1 MGDDQG
7 KPSAVIRDGEVSG
20 VLPEAS
26 AFSVHYPGY
35 PSSTERAIETL
46 GGLAEIAKARSS
58 ETTNLELRFRPEDP
72 YSHPTFGEI
81 RASTSLLLRIRKTR
95 GEEQSHSSGAGE
107 GGPVVEPPGEESLSA
122 EIVSRVNRAYTF
134 EGMIDYQYVIGV
146 HAAEARGKKRPWT
159 SDEEPELEQD
169 GIVDMDG
176 TGVMMLVPP
185 LFSLK
190 DRPENIVLNPPAK
203 LFSKSIQKGVMEHKW
218 EVPSIGFQCQTIFSP
233 VIPDEKTFLLTL
245 IFHALCIYLFVIKC
259 VFLFLQM
266 YIEPCLAI
274 SFEIENILLDICLL
288 MLHRN
293 LFIKIPKL
301 FNWEAHISKDT
312 IEWECQ
318 FAVSNLFKEKPIW
331 PRWSLYERLRHD
343 GHQVSANHLKRLLF
357 RAGYYFST
365 GPFGRFWIRKGY
377 DPRIDPESRIFQK
390 VDFRVP
396 LQLRC
401 SEITSSKAEIE
412 HAPNPTQKELCHF
425 QVWPSKTFT
434 CLQLAE
440 LDDDYIQQEIR
451 KPTQQKTC
459 TDESG
464 WFLGSILRILRLHV
478 SLQYLSVC
486 PNKAAAA
493 ELINYTREL
502 LAKCKNGLS
511 IRKKKPKVAK
521 EDQLV
526 EKDTNCLAEVRS
538 TPCNDQGHANQD
550 ALENI
555 YTDNEEE
562 EEFDGYESPTLARE
576 GGIFPDNDEMGEEV
590 PNAYLEELLR
600 GFPLRTEYQ
609 QPDKALGADGGSDGE
624 YQIFE
629 QDSDDNEDLFAD

>member
-218 EVPSIGFQCQTIFSP
+218 E
-233 VIPDEKTFLLTL
+233 
-245 IFHALCIYLFVIKC
+245 
-259 VFLFLQM
+259 M

-274 SFEIENILLDICLL
+274 SFEIE
-288 MLHRN
+288 
-293 LFIKIPKL
+293 KIPKL

>member
-58 ETTNLELRFRPEDP
+58 ETSNLELRFRPEDP

-107 GGPVVEPPGEESLSA
+107 GGPVVEPTGEESLSA

-218 EVPSIGFQCQTIFSP
+218 E
-233 VIPDEKTFLLTL
+233 
-245 IFHALCIYLFVIKC
+245 
-259 VFLFLQM
+259 M

-274 SFEIENILLDICLL
+274 PFEIE
-288 MLHRN
+288 
-293 LFIKIPKL
+293 KIPKL
-301 FNWEAHISKDT
+301 FNWEDHISKDT

-502 LAKCKNGLS
+502 LAKCKTGLS

-600 GFPLRTEYQ
+600 GFPFNKRTEYQ
-609 QPDKALGADGGSDGE
+609 QPDKVLGADGGSDDE